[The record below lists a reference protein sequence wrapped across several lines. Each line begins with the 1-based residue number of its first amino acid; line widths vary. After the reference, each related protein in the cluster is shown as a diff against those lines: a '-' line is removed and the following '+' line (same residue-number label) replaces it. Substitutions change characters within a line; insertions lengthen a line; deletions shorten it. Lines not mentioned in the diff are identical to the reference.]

1 MATPMCMSGD
11 GRPATFVGTMLTTGD
26 GFTLCDECLVS
37 WCAALLQATTG
48 LDPAPFIA
56 ALSTDSA
63 PAEPGTDAGAVGT
76 EPDLDPPIGRTKAGV
91 TVGRSRKQRSSGTAA
106 TGGGPRTEDD

>member
-11 GRPATFVGTMLTTGD
+11 GSPATFVGTMLATGD

-37 WCAALLQATTG
+37 WCAAMLQATTG

-63 PAEPGTDAGAVGT
+63 PTSPDADRDTPDA

-106 TGGGPRTEDD
+106 TGGGPRMEDD